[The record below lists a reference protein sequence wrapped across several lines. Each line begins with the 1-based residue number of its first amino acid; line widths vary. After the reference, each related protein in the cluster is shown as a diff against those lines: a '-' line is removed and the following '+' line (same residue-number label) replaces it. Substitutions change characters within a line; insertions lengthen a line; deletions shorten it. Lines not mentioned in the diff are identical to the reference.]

1 MVPAVCRDTN
11 DASFL
16 KWLNT
21 NTKASF
27 LQLLCEIPNQKK
39 FSLDLVI
46 QNCLFFLWFLFTDT
60 GSRSD

>member
-46 QNCLFFLWFLFTDT
+46 QNCLFFMV
-60 GSRSD
+60 SIY